1 MVSKLLAHPDWIGAA
16 LEVQR
21 REGVPQIVQ
30 PWWLSLAATSSGAH
44 TRRRTLLSSRYP
56 PALVEVRLM
65 HLPSRGV
72 VRSFTFEARNRSVLG
87 VNSEAS
93 ELINRKFDEAVTE
106 LMIPQ
111 Q

>member
-1 MVSKLLAHPDWIGAA
+1 
-16 LEVQR
+16 
-21 REGVPQIVQ
+21 
-30 PWWLSLAATSSGAH
+30 
-44 TRRRTLLSSRYP
+44 
-56 PALVEVRLM
+56 M